1 MENSKSYNLDQ
12 VTDNRFNKL
21 TKVLFGI
28 GFISL
33 IASLILFSSDTHY
46 FFFSYLTVFCF
57 FLTVSL
63 GGMFIVLI
71 QYITSAG
78 WSVVVR
84 RVPELLMKNITLL
97 IFLSIPL
104 FFGLKDL
111 YHWTH
116 LEEVL
121 HDHLLQIKRP
131 YLNVPFFII
140 RMILY
145 FSIWSWISNTFFK
158 LSTEQDET
166 KDPEITN
173 QLQKS
178 STYSMILF
186 GLTLTFAFIDLVM
199 SLTSHWYSTIFGVYM
214 FAGSVLIGFCFT
226 SLIYMLLRK
235 YGFLKSVVTIE
246 HFHDLGKLIYGF
258 NIFWAYIA
266 FCQFF
271 LIWYANVPEETV
283 FYAKHFAGSWNTV
296 AIFLSVGHFGI
307 PFIFFMSRVVKRN
320 LKWHAIIVVWI
331 VLMHFLD
338 LFWIIMPNVSKYN
351 FSIKPIDIILFIG
364 FGAIYFA
371 NFFRNLNK
379 VNLVPKGDP
388 RLKESLSFVNF

>member
-1 MENSKSYNLDQ
+1 
-12 VTDNRFNKL
+12 
-21 TKVLFGI
+21 
-28 GFISL
+28 
-33 IASLILFSSDTHY
+33 
-46 FFFSYLTVFCF
+46 
-57 FLTVSL
+57 
-63 GGMFIVLI
+63 MFIVLI

-111 YHWTH
+111 YHWSH

-140 RMILY
+140 RMIIY

-166 KDPEITN
+166 KDPEITI

-199 SLTSHWYSTIFGVYM
+199 SLH
-214 FAGSVLIGFCFT
+214 LIGIDYFWCICLQDHVDWF
-226 SLIYMLLRK
+226 LLYFINLHATK
-235 YGFLKSVVTIE
+235 KVWFFKSVVTIE
-246 HFHDLGKLIYGF
+246 HFTI
-258 NIFWAYIA
+258 
-266 FCQFF
+266 
-271 LIWYANVPEETV
+271 
-283 FYAKHFAGSWNTV
+283 
-296 AIFLSVGHFGI
+296 
-307 PFIFFMSRVVKRN
+307 
-320 LKWHAIIVVWI
+320 
-331 VLMHFLD
+331 
-338 LFWIIMPNVSKYN
+338 
-351 FSIKPIDIILFIG
+351 
-364 FGAIYFA
+364 
-371 NFFRNLNK
+371 
-379 VNLVPKGDP
+379 
-388 RLKESLSFVNF
+388 

>member
-1 MENSKSYNLDQ
+1 
-12 VTDNRFNKL
+12 
-21 TKVLFGI
+21 
-28 GFISL
+28 
-33 IASLILFSSDTHY
+33 
-46 FFFSYLTVFCF
+46 
-57 FLTVSL
+57 
-63 GGMFIVLI
+63 
-71 QYITSAG
+71 
-78 WSVVVR
+78 
-84 RVPELLMKNITLL
+84 
-97 IFLSIPL
+97 
-104 FFGLKDL
+104 
-111 YHWTH
+111 
-116 LEEVL
+116 
-121 HDHLLQIKRP
+121 
-131 YLNVPFFII
+131 
-140 RMILY
+140 
-145 FSIWSWISNTFFK
+145 
-158 LSTEQDET
+158 
-166 KDPEITN
+166 
-173 QLQKS
+173 
-178 STYSMILF
+178 
-186 GLTLTFAFIDLVM
+186 
-199 SLTSHWYSTIFGVYM
+199 
-214 FAGSVLIGFCFT
+214 
-226 SLIYMLLRK
+226 MLLRK

-296 AIFLSVGHFGI
+296 AIILSVGHFGI

-331 VLMHFLD
+331 INAFLD

-351 FSIKPIDIILFIG
+351 FSIRPIDIILFIG